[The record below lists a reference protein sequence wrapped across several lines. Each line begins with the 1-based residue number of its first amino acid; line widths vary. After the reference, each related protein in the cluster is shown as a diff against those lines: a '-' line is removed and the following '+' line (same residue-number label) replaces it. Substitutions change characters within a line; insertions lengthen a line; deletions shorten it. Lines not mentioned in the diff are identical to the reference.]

1 MIRRAKKKKLIYAG
15 IDVPAVDPRGKGYCK
30 EQDLTTQLA
39 RVKALPFDG
48 MTIEIRDPKHEWPRS
63 ALGTNLFS
71 GFRHDYGTFAPVPA
85 LLRQLKQTPLTE
97 NFLPIATSYW
107 YESGAKEKFDWFN
120 YERWNIIEQ
129 NVQTYARLA
138 KESGVIRGLIID
150 VEVYDKPASFGG
162 EKEYAYNP
170 FSLNHMF
177 NLVRQ
182 QSREAY
188 LARLKDCGRSFFA
201 NIEEQLPGAPILF
214 YLGNGL
220 ALEKDNPYRSD
231 MLPSFIDG
239 MLEEIDRRKSKAY
252 IVDGGE
258 GAYKFRATSNYRDQ
272 RKHVYGPWKA
282 QSKRPDLYQKKVR
295 VGFGKWLDAGEGGV
309 SVFNAGDSAK
319 NYYSPQ
325 EWEDS
330 LRDALKETDEY
341 VWVWT
346 GGQARFFPMT
356 YDRKVN
362 VPTAYQNAT
371 RRARDSVK

>member
-1 MIRRAKKKKLIYAG
+1 MRQKKKKKLLYTG
-15 IDVPAVDPRGKGYCK
+15 IDVPAVDPRGKGACG
-30 EQDLTTQLA
+30 EQDLTTQLS

-48 MTIEIRDPKHEWPRS
+48 MAVEIRDPKHEWPRS

-71 GFRHDYGTFAPVPA
+71 SFKHEYATFAPVPA

-97 NFLPIATSYW
+97 NFLLIQTSYW
-107 YESGAKEKFDWFN
+107 YESGAKDKFDWFD
-120 YERWNIIEQ
+120 YGRWNTVES
-129 NVQTYARLA
+129 NVRMYARLA
-138 KESGVIRGLIID
+138 KESGVIRGLLID
-150 VEVYDKPASFGG
+150 VEPYDKPASFGG

-188 LARLKDCGRSFFA
+188 FARVRDCGRAFFA
-201 NIEEQLPGAPILF
+201 SIEEHLSGAPLIF

-220 ALEKDNPYRSD
+220 ALEMSNPYRSD
-231 MLPSFIDG
+231 MLPAFIDG
-239 MLEEIDRRKSKAY
+239 VLEEMERRKSRAY

-258 GAYKFRATSNYRDQ
+258 GTYKSRTAGEYQ
-272 RKHVYGPWKA
+272 RQRQEVQGPWKA
-282 QSKRPDLYQKKVR
+282 QSARPDLYGKRVR

-309 SVFNAGDSAK
+309 SVFNATDHGK
-319 NYYSPQ
+319 NYYAPSQ
-325 EWEDS
+325 WEET
-330 LRDALKETDEY
+330 LRLALKETDEY

-356 YDRKVN
+356 YGRGVN
-362 VPTAYQNAT
+362 IPEAYRNAT
-371 RRARDSVK
+371 RRARDAVK

>member
-1 MIRRAKKKKLIYAG
+1 MIRMAKRKKLIYAG
-15 IDVPAVDPRGKGYCK
+15 IDVPAVDPRGKGFCK
-30 EQDLTTQLA
+30 EQDLTTQLNYI
-39 RVKALPFDG
+39 KTLPFDG
-48 MTIEIRDPKHEWPRS
+48 MAVEVRDPKQEWPRS

-71 GFRHDYGTFAPVPA
+71 SARQEYSTYAPVPG
-85 LLRQLKQTPLTE
+85 LLKQLKQTPLTE
-97 NFLPIATSYW
+97 NFLLIATSYW
-107 YESGAKEKFDWFN
+107 YESGAKDKMDWFDAN
-120 YERWNIIEQ
+120 RWGTVENNLQ
-129 NVQTYARLA
+129 VYARIA
-138 KESGVIRGLIID
+138 KESGVIRGFLID

-188 LARLKDCGRSFFA
+188 FARVKECGRKFFA
-201 NIEEQLPGAPILF
+201 KIDEQLPDAVLLF

-220 ALEKDNPYRSD
+220 ALEMNNPFRSD
-231 MLPSFIDG
+231 MLPAFIDG
-239 MLEEIDRRKSKAY
+239 ILEEIGKRKSRAY

-258 GAYKFRATSNYRDQ
+258 GTYKSRGVEQYRDQ
-272 RKHVYGPWKA
+272 RRQVEGPWKA
-282 QSKRPDLYQKKVR
+282 QSKRPDLYQKNVR

-309 SVFNAGDSAK
+309 SVFDPTDPAK
-319 NYYSPQ
+319 NYYSAPQ
-325 EWEDS
+325 WEDS
-330 LRDALKETDEY
+330 LRDALQETDEY
-341 VWVWT
+341 VWIWT

-362 VPTAYQNAT
+362 VPTAYRDAT